1 MIFAGP
7 DFVNAHR
14 KHSAVAIGSSAML
27 GIGSLFTVIVIRL
40 KHPKT
45 LALRLREPL
54 AAVGIMDNIGKR
66 VVSDDVINQV
76 IGSDVPKLVRL
87 LWRMDEYIANANGYC
102 LGRSPHLTFARNNDV
117 KLPLSRVRMKRPSGS
132 VGQL

>member
-1 MIFAGP
+1 MRFKPALVP
-7 DFVNAHR
+7 ARADFVSVHP
-14 KHSAVAIGSSAML
+14 KHSAVPVGSSAVL

-54 AAVGIMDNIGKR
+54 AAVGIIDNIGKR

-76 IGSDVPKLVRL
+76 I
-87 LWRMDEYIANANGYC
+87 
-102 LGRSPHLTFARNNDV
+102 ARATT
-117 KLPLSRVRMKRPSGS
+117 L
-132 VGQL
+132 